1 LPAFRDGIVLGN
13 KVHQRRGQS
22 CKIRNV
28 KTYLSAL
35 LSLCQAHG
43 VKCFIP
49 AGLILTFSASLT
61 PAARA
66 DLFHY
71 SNLLIGQR
79 ALGLGGAFTALSDD
93 TSGLYYNPGGLALQ
107 SSIEL
112 SGSINT
118 FYLKKNNYEKVF
130 GDKEFTETSRGSVS
144 SFFGLSKRIAL
155 PLFGTVQV
163 GLAFINPDAA
173 QSDENVLVENEPE
186 PNIVRYHRA
195 ANIRT
200 GSSQVIV
207 GAAGQIGKESG
218 LGCAVS
224 YLDVDELEQIYQDA
238 VLGPVT
244 AEELPDTA
252 IYSNLAQNERT
263 HLVLRGGGL
272 RCGVRLGFQSGVKL
286 GISYQYNEIV
296 YQRMD
301 YDFSANRVF
310 VDANGKVV
318 VISEPRN
325 SNYSGSL
332 LRNIARIQSRDV
344 VTLWPDEIR
353 LGFAYQPFKALT
365 LTGDA
370 VRYGAGKGSFVRV
383 KRAEVINLA
392 AGSELMIAN
401 TLFLRSGYFT
411 NKDATFSRDLD
422 NPSQREE
429 YMDYRGFSFS
439 TGLKLRTADY
449 GIHYTEQRGSGYA
462 EKVKGKQNPSS
473 GRLQVI
479 SISATQSFQ

>member
-1 LPAFRDGIVLGN
+1 MSMR
-13 KVHQRRGQS
+13 
-22 CKIRNV
+22 
-28 KTYLSAL
+28 
-35 LSLCQAHG
+35 
-43 VKCFIP
+43 
-49 AGLILTFSASLT
+49 AS
-61 PAARA
+61 A

-118 FYLKKNNYEKVF
+118 FYLKKNTYEKVF
-130 GDKEFTETSRGSVS
+130 GEKQFSESARGSVS
-144 SFFGLSKRIAL
+144 SFFGLSKRVSVPVL
-155 PLFGTVQV
+155 GTMQV

-173 QSDENVLVENEPE
+173 QSDENALVENEPD
-186 PNIVRYHRA
+186 PNVIRYHRA

-207 GAAGQIGKESG
+207 GAAKQIGKENG
-218 LGCAVS
+218 FGCAVS

-238 VLGPVT
+238 VQGPFT
-244 AEELPDTA
+244 AEEIPGKSIFSALT
-252 IYSNLAQNERT
+252 QNERT
-263 HLVLRGGGL
+263 HLVLRGGGV

-286 GISYQYNEIV
+286 GVSYQYNEIV
-296 YQRMD
+296 YQKMD
-301 YDFSANRVF
+301 YDFSVNRVF
-310 VDANGKVV
+310 VD
-318 VISEPRN
+318 SENKIITINEPKN
-325 SNYSGSL
+325 SNYAGSL
-332 LRNIARIQSRDV
+332 QRNVSRFQSENV
-344 VTLWPDEIR
+344 VTLWPDELRIG
-353 LGFAYQPFKALT
+353 LAYQPFKHLT

-370 VRYGAGKGSFVRV
+370 VRYGAGKGNSVRV
-383 KRAEVINLA
+383 KRAEIINLA
-392 AGSELMIAN
+392 TGAELILGN

-411 NKDATFSRDLD
+411 NRDATSSRDLD
-422 NPSQREE
+422 HPNQREE
-429 YMDYRGFSFS
+429 YMDYRGLSLS
-439 TGLKLRTADY
+439 TGLKLRTGEY